1 MVSHTRVDDAIR
13 NEANIINITFSS
25 LHTTSIYP
33 SKSET
38 MDTKQWQ
45 RQVGDQTFIVSTDS
59 SLISRDFVQSSFAD
73 PAMYWTAALDPES
86 LETIMKTSL
95 WYGLHLQTQ
104 QPATIERAT
113 PDPSTLKQ
121 IGMARLI
128 TDHATIFFL
137 TDVFV
142 LPEHQGKGLA
152 KWMMRCI
159 KEGTDALPAV
169 RRVMCMAKR
178 APHAIKFYEDALG
191 AEVHD
196 QENGEV
202 VFMSTP
208 H

>member
-1 MVSHTRVDDAIR
+1 M
-13 NEANIINITFSS
+13 E
-25 LHTTSIYP
+25 
-33 SKSET
+33 
-38 MDTKQWQ
+38 TKQWQ
-45 RQVGDQTFIVSTDS
+45 RQVGDQTFIISTDS
-59 SLISRDFVQSSFAD
+59 SLISRDFVQASFAD
-73 PAMYWTAALDPES
+73 SAMYWAAALDPQS
-86 LETIMKTSL
+86 LDTILKTSL
-95 WYGLHLQTQ
+95 WYGVYLQTQ
-104 QPATIERAT
+104 QSTTT
-113 PDPSTLKQ
+113 PQEQGKSDLSTLKQ
-121 IGMARLI
+121 IGMGRLV

-142 LPEHQGKGLA
+142 LPEYQGKGLA

-169 RRVMCMAKR
+169 RRVMFMAKR